1 MARDRELTGLGTA
14 PLVAKMLGSTAP
26 VTGLSG
32 AGTSSQSA
40 ATALTSNFSV
50 FGTVAAN
57 SGARLPAAG
66 GQGPYMIVNGGA
78 SALLV
83 YPATGEKINNG
94 TATTGSF
101 SVTNAKSALFIPV
114 ENQWFAILSA

>member
-1 MARDRELTGLGTA
+1 MARDREFTGLGTA

-26 VTGLSG
+26 VTGLTG

-40 ATALTSNFSV
+40 ALALTSNFSA
-50 FGTVAAN
+50 FSTVASN

-66 GQGPYMIVNGGA
+66 NQGPYMVVNGGA
-78 SALLV
+78 NALLV

-94 TATTGSF
+94 SANGSF
-101 SVTNAKSALFIPV
+101 SVTNAKSAIFIPI